1 MTYQNENAKCLSNV
15 AKVTDVEK
23 WTKQAKRCLF
33 NRKYEIKCVKQIQ
46 LCEKQKKLIFKE
58 GYTL

>member
-1 MTYQNENAKCLSNV
+1 MTYQNENVKCLSNV

-46 LCEKQKKLIFKE
+46 LCEMVDGLS
-58 GYTL
+58 